1 MNCMQIAF
9 QPGNWPDTIA
19 ISLNDFRANKFPLCQ
34 TNARSHTHMDRHT
47 HTHVGRHMKSG
58 FMCDVHCKT
67 EAETDSRST

>member
-47 HTHVGRHMKSG
+47 HTHAHVGRHEVWIHVR
-58 FMCDVHCKT
+58 CT
-67 EAETDSRST
+67 LQNRNRL